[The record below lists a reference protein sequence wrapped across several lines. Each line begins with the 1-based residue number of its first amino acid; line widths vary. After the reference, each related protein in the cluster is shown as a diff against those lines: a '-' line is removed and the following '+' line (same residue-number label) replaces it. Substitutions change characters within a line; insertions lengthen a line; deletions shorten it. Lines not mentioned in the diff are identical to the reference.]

1 MLRARR
7 TEAQATAIEAE
18 QQQQQQ
24 MGIISVWRSM
34 KWSSNSQP
42 GAQDA
47 SAPTQRAVEISNP
60 QRVNR

>member
-1 MLRARR
+1 MLRNRR
-7 TEAQATAIEAE
+7 TEAQATAIEEE
-18 QQQQQQ
+18 QQQQL
-24 MGIISVWRSM
+24 GIMSVWRSM

-42 GAQDA
+42 DAQNA